1 MSVRASRRPIWL
13 AAEIGALGVVFGD
26 IGTSPLYAFK
36 SALGALGTPQP
47 SVGDILGLLSLI
59 VWALTLSITFKY
71 ISFVL
76 RADNDGEGGILA
88 LITLLNLHRSSVG
101 SKRILL
107 GIGLFGA
114 AMLFGDGMLTP
125 AISVLSAVEGLR
137 VFAPSMQTVIV
148 PLTVGILLALFVSQR
163 FGTEGIGR
171 FFGPVMVVWFLA
183 IGAFGIVE
191 IIRNP
196 SVLLALDPLYGLE
209 LLTNHTRL
217 AGEILGAVFLV
228 VTGGEALYA
237 DLGHFGRKAI
247 SRAWLYVSMPALMLN
262 YFGQGALVLSD
273 PHAGANPFYE
283 LVPKFAGNAMVVLA
297 TAATII
303 ASQAIITGS
312 FSLAKQSVEIGYLPP
327 MGMRYTSHHTQA
339 HVVVPRVNLFLG
351 ICTLGIVV
359 GFGSSDS
366 LASAYGIAVSIA
378 MITTTVL
385 LVAEIRRSWRWASF
399 FVYALGVGLLAID
412 VPFFLANLSKI
423 RDGGWLP
430 LSIGIL
436 IIFLMASWR
445 RGVARVVEE
454 QMRLSEPLDAFAR
467 REARATNLRSARPAI
482 FLSRAGAMAPV
493 ALARL
498 YELLDLSFDKIVIA
512 SVWIAS
518 RPRVPVA
525 ERVVLTTLDERL
537 IRVDLRYGYMQVV
550 NVPSILAPALR
561 RAGLEPEEAV
571 YIIGHERI
579 LAPEGIG
586 GYRDLTAHVFAF
598 LARNAERAVDR
609 FDLPRRRTL
618 EIGYTV
624 KL

>member
-1 MSVRASRRPIWL
+1 MWL
-13 AAEIGALGVVFGD
+13 AAEVGALGVVFGD

-36 SALGALGTPQP
+36 TALAALGTTEP
-47 SVGDILGLLSLI
+47 SVDDILGLLSLV
-59 VWALTLSITFKY
+59 VWALTLSVTLKY
-71 ISFVL
+71 VTVVL
-76 RADNDGEGGILA
+76 RADNDREDGILA
-88 LITLLNLHRSSVG
+88 LIALLNLHRSTLRT
-101 SKRILL
+101 KQILL

-125 AISVLSAVEGLR
+125 AISVLSAVEGLE
-137 VFAPSMQTVIV
+137 VFTPSLQTLVV
-148 PLTVGILLALFVSQR
+148 PLTVGILLVLFLSQR

-171 FFGPVMVVWFLA
+171 FFGPVMLIWFLT
-183 IGAFGIVE
+183 IGVFGVME
-191 IIRNP
+191 MANHP
-196 SVLLALDPLYGLE
+196 SVLLALNPVYGIK
-209 LLTNHTRL
+209 LLVNHTLL
-217 AGEILGAVFLV
+217 AGEILGAVFLAL
-228 VTGGEALYA
+228 TGGEALYA

-247 SRAWLYVSMPALMLN
+247 SRAWLIVAMPAIMLN
-262 YFGQGALVLSD
+262 YFGQGALVLSRST
-273 PHAGANPFYE
+273 AAANPFYE
-283 LVPKFAGNAMVVLA
+283 LVPKFAGNAMVLMA

-312 FSLAKQSVEIGYLPP
+312 FSLAKQAIEIGYLPP

-351 ICTLGIVV
+351 LGTLGIVV

-385 LVAEIRRSWRWASF
+385 LVAEVRRSWRWKDP
-399 FVYALGVGLLAID
+399 FVFGLGAALLAVD

-423 RDGGWLP
+423 HDGGWLP
-430 LSIGIL
+430 LSIGLI

-445 RGVARVVEE
+445 RGVTRVVEE
-454 QMRLSEPLDAFAR
+454 QLRLSEPLDAFAR
-467 REARATNLRSARPAI
+467 REAKATNFRSTRPAI

-498 YELLDLSFDKIVIA
+498 YELLDMSFDKVVIA

-518 RPRVPVA
+518 RPRVPVS

-586 GYRDLTAHVFAF
+586 GFRDLTAHVFAF

>member
-1 MSVRASRRPIWL
+1 MRL
-13 AAEIGALGVVFGD
+13 AAEVGALGVVFGD

-36 SALGALGTPQP
+36 TALAALGATQP
-47 SVGDILGLLSLI
+47 SVEDILGLLSLV
-59 VWALTLSITFKY
+59 VWALTLSVTLKY
-71 ISFVL
+71 VTVVL

-88 LITLLNLHRSSVG
+88 LITLLNLHRSTVLA
-101 SKRILL
+101 KRVLL

-125 AISVLSAVEGLR
+125 AISVLAAVEGLQ
-137 VFAPSMQTVIV
+137 VFTPSMQALIV
-148 PLTVGILLALFVSQR
+148 PLTVGILLALFASQR

-171 FFGPVMVVWFLA
+171 FFGPVMLIWFA
-183 IGAFGIVE
+183 TIGTFGIIE
-191 IIRNP
+191 MKQDP
-196 SVLLALDPLYGLE
+196 TVLLALNPLYGIK
-209 LLTNHTRL
+209 LLMNHTLL

-228 VTGGEALYA
+228 LTGGEALYA

-247 SRAWLYVSMPALMLN
+247 SRAWLLVAMPAIMLN
-262 YFGQGALVLSD
+262 YFGQGALVLSH
-273 PHAGANPFYE
+273 PSAAANPFYE
-283 LVPKFAGNAMVVLA
+283 LVPKFAGTWMVVLA

-312 FSLAKQSVEIGYLPP
+312 FSLAKQAVEIGYLPP

-351 ICTLGIVV
+351 IGTLGIVV

-378 MITTTVL
+378 MITTTIL
-385 LVAEIRRSWRWASF
+385 LVAEIRRSWKWSPP
-399 FVYALGVGLLAID
+399 FVYALGVGLLAVD

-430 LSIGIL
+430 LSIGLI

-445 RGVARVVEE
+445 RGVIRVVEE

-467 REARATNLRSARPAI
+467 REARATNFRSPRPAI

-493 ALARL
+493 AMARL
-498 YELLDLSFDKIVIA
+498 YELLDMSFEKVVIA

-518 RPRVPVA
+518 RPRVPVS

-537 IRVDLRYGYMQVV
+537 IRVDLRYGYMQAV

-586 GYRDLTAHVFAF
+586 GFSDLTAHVFAF

>member
-1 MSVRASRRPIWL
+1 MRL
-13 AAEIGALGVVFGD
+13 AAEVGALGVVFGD

-36 SALGALGTPQP
+36 TALAALGTTQP
-47 SVGDILGLLSLI
+47 SVDDVLGLLSLV
-59 VWALTLSITFKY
+59 VWALTLSVTIKY
-71 ISFVL
+71 VTVVL

-88 LITLLNLHRSSVG
+88 LITLLNLHRAPLG
-101 SKRILL
+101 AKRILL
-107 GIGLFGA
+107 GIGLIGA

-137 VFAPSMQTVIV
+137 VFTPSMQTLIV

-171 FFGPVMVVWFLA
+171 FFGPVMVVWFLT
-183 IGAFGIVE
+183 IGAFGVME
-191 IIRNP
+191 VARDP
-196 SVLLALDPLYGLE
+196 SVFQALNPIYGIKLLM
-209 LLTNHTRL
+209 NHTLL

-228 VTGGEALYA
+228 LTGGEALYA
-237 DLGHFGRKAI
+237 DLGHFGRTAI
-247 SRAWLYVSMPALMLN
+247 SRAWLYVAMPAIILN
-262 YFGQGALVLSD
+262 YFGQGALVLGN
-273 PHAGANPFYE
+273 PQAGANPFYE
-283 LVPKFAGNAMVVLA
+283 LVPKFAGNGMVVLA

-303 ASQAIITGS
+303 ASQAIITGA
-312 FSLAKQSVEIGYLPP
+312 FSLAKQAIEIGYLPP

-351 ICTLGIVV
+351 MGTLGIVV

-378 MITTTVL
+378 MITTTIL
-385 LVAEIRRSWRWASF
+385 LVAEIRRAWRWSPP
-399 FVYALGVGLLAID
+399 FVYALGLAMLGVD

-423 RDGGWLP
+423 HDGGWLP
-430 LSIGIL
+430 LTIGLI

-467 REARATNLRSARPAI
+467 REARATNFRSTRPAI

-498 YELLDLSFDKIVIA
+498 YELLDMSFDKVVIA

-518 RPRVPVA
+518 RPRVPVS

-537 IRVDLRYGYMQVV
+537 IRVDLRYGYMQVI